1 MTKYWKGIDKMTVI
15 SLVLGGIVFTYT
27 VAYTIKRLTPII
39 HFSRCRDSG
48 EMQTTEGHIFEKNA
62 EENKAFQGA
71 MVNICLPK
79 FEYVV
84 GGKKRYYQS
93 TVRYHNASIGQTA
106 EIGFCERTGEAWVI
120 KDIPLMKKDL
130 LIRVTTILALLIVLI
145 LTEIML

>member
-1 MTKYWKGIDKMTVI
+1 MTVI

-27 VAYTIKRLTPII
+27 VAYAIKRLTPII

-48 EMQTTEGHIFEKNA
+48 EMQTTEGHIFEKKA

>member
-1 MTKYWKGIDKMTVI
+1 MILSIILGSI
-15 SLVLGGIVFTYT
+15 VLTYT
-27 VAYTIKRLTPII
+27 VAYTIKRISPII
-39 HFSRCRDSG
+39 RFAHCKTDG
-48 EMQTTEGHIFEKNA
+48 EMQIVEGHIFEKIA

-71 MVNICLPK
+71 MINVCLPK

-84 GGKKRYYQS
+84 SGEKRYYQS
-93 TVRYHNASIGQTA
+93 TVRYQNARIGQSE

-130 LIRVTTILALLIVLI
+130 AIRVITILAILIVLV

>member
-1 MTKYWKGIDKMTVI
+1 MTVI
-15 SLVLGGIVFTYT
+15 SLVLGGIIFTYT
-27 VAYTIKRLTPII
+27 VAYTIKRLAPII

-48 EMQTTEGHIFEKNA
+48 EMQTAEGHIFEKNV
-62 EENKAFQGA
+62 EENKAFQGS

-93 TVRYHNASIGQTA
+93 TVRYQNASIGQTA

>member
-1 MTKYWKGIDKMTVI
+1 MTVI

-27 VAYTIKRLTPII
+27 VVYAIKRLTPII

>member
-1 MTKYWKGIDKMTVI
+1 MTVI
-15 SLVLGGIVFTYT
+15 SLVLGGIIFTYT
-27 VAYTIKRLTPII
+27 VAYTIKRLAPII

-48 EMQTTEGHIFEKNA
+48 EMQTTEGHIFEKNV
-62 EENKAFQGA
+62 EENKAFQGS

-93 TVRYHNASIGQTA
+93 TVRYQNASIGQTA